1 MYLNLVPRNWLKGRS
16 SATGWIH
23 TGLPVIRCL
32 LHVWYLHWWFSGFI
46 LLKKTQL
53 CLHLKEALWAY
64 ELYEPTNTDEGNNT
78 AVKAIHAKANLNKVS
93 FFEAL
98 LRNRKISHKKSVWLE
113 KSISSG
119 DQTSCFP
126 TTCPSVTPG
135 LVFKKW
141 WNNEKKILSMLT
153 SNILK
158 CISKLRVSCQYLIVK
173 IG

>member
-1 MYLNLVPRNWLKGRS
+1 MYLNHVSRNWLKGRS
-16 SATGWIH
+16 SATGWVASYS
-23 TGLPVIRCL
+23 LLFACL
-32 LHVWYLHWWFSGFI
+32 ISALIVFWFYFVE
-46 LLKKTQL
+46 KAQL
-53 CLHLKEALWAY
+53 CLHLKEALWA
-64 ELYEPTNTDEGNNT
+64 LRHPTNTDEGNNT
-78 AVKAIHAKANLNKVS
+78 AVKAIHVKANLNKVS

-98 LRNRKISHKKSVWLE
+98 LRNHKISHKKSVWLE

-141 WNNEKKILSMLT
+141 WNNEKKNLSMLT
-153 SNILK
+153 LNILK
-158 CISKLRVSCQYLIVK
+158 CMRKLRVSFQYLIVK